1 MSAAEDYLKEG
12 KVEEA
17 LADLKDQVRKD
28 PSNNNL
34 RVFLFQIL
42 TVVGDWDRALTQ
54 LKVASEMDPL
64 AVPML
69 QTYQEAIRCEVLRSK
84 VFQGETSPMVFGDP
98 EQWIALLIESVK
110 LCGQE
115 KYEEAAGLRNEAFE
129 AAPTTSGKVNDQ
141 PFEWI
146 ADADPRMGPMLEAVV
161 NGRYYW
167 IPFHR
172 IHTINFEE
180 PEDLRDMV
188 WTPAQFTWANGGQ
201 AVGLIPTRYP
211 GSEKS
216 EDGLIL
222 LSRKTEWDEA
232 PGDTWLGRGQRLL
245 ATDGGDF
252 PLLDIRSLS
261 FDVELQTPAE
271 PEGAAPT
278 EDAEATEPADG

>member
-1 MSAAEDYLKEG
+1 MSAEDYLKEG

-17 LADLKDQVRKD
+17 LSDLKDQVRKD
-28 PSNNNL
+28 PANNNL

-54 LKVASEMDPL
+54 LKVSSEMDPL

-69 QTYQEAIRCEVLRSK
+69 QTYQEAIRCEVLRTK

-98 EQWIALLIESVK
+98 EQWIALLIESAK
-110 LCGQE
+110 LCAQGSF
-115 KYEEAAGLRNEAFE
+115 EEAAGLRNEAFE
-129 AAPTTSGKVNDQ
+129 AAPTTSGTINDQ
-141 PFEWI
+141 PFTWI
-146 ADADPRMGPMLEAVV
+146 ADADPRMGPLLEAVV

-172 IHTINFEE
+172 IHAVNFEE

-211 GSEKS
+211 GSETS
-216 EDGLIL
+216 EDNLIRL
-222 LSRKTEWDEA
+222 ARKTEWEEK

-245 ATDGGDF
+245 ATDAGDF
-252 PLLDIRSLS
+252 SLLDIRSLK
-261 FDVELQTPAE
+261 FDVEFEQPAE
-271 PEGAAPT
+271 SEGEPEQAESGAS
-278 EDAEATEPADG
+278 EPADG